1 MFSKTIKK
9 TIYLTVSAMVALF
22 FLFNLLPI
30 VKPVYMY
37 ALANGLIPSSYPP
50 SQWRSSPA
58 WTKDGKYIAV
68 SYPLRTDSTT
78 VKKTTSKRGADV
90 EVYELLGPRSKT
102 YILDAKSFAMMPFPV
117 PEALYAPMWSP
128 NGRFLI
134 GMPPFGSLLSF
145 DRLDKKT
152 YQTTEFRGF
161 RLPLVFA
168 PDSSA
173 VAIAGIDR
181 VQIRTPNLQKVIATL
196 TSDSQLYVSID
207 WSPDGKQIAVS
218 SGRSDEQVT
227 DSYFAIFDVLST
239 KPILEKFSKEGF
251 GKVGWS
257 KTGNYFAFGNKDISV
272 LDAATL
278 KEVATL
284 KTNDLPSDVQFAWSN
299 NGDKLAYKGE
309 DRKLHVLDIAT
320 QKELLSIVAEKT
332 GRYQYKWSPK
342 DNYLNISSEDF
353 CTVCD
358 AITGQCVLV
367 KPTHEYVVTSWFP
380 DETSLAIEKLEVPRD
395 DLPPVIECLNIRDN
409 LRALAIKDKQAQ
421 NPWLNQKVPL
431 TLEDCLNEMPQIM
444 DAKTRQ
450 EFKEMPEDELW
461 HVTDTFISMPIR
473 NKFGLRQK
481 TPLVDYFNKLG
492 LKDGWSM
499 STLIVETYWRKL
511 NNRPLEIEKLAAG
524 LKDSEQRREAKLLK
538 NSTSSSK

>member
-1 MFSKTIKK
+1 
-9 TIYLTVSAMVALF
+9 MVALF

-161 RLPLVFA
+161 RMPLVFA

-173 VAIAGIDR
+173 IAIAGLKG
-181 VQIRTPNLQKVIATL
+181 VEIRTPDLQKVVATL
-196 TSDSQLYVSID
+196 TSGSQLYVSID
-207 WSPDGKQIAVS
+207 WSPDGKQIAVA
-218 SGRSDEQVT
+218 SGRFDEQVT
-227 DSYFAIFDVLST
+227 NSYFAIFDVSSA

-257 KTGNYFAFGNKDISV
+257 KTGNYFAFGNGDISV
-272 LDAATL
+272 LDATTL
-278 KEVATL
+278 KEIATL
-284 KTNDLPSDVQFAWSN
+284 KTNDLPSDVEFAWSN
-299 NGDKLAYKGE
+299 SGDKLAYKGE

-320 QKELLSIVAEKT
+320 QKESLCIVAEKT

-342 DNYLNISSEDF
+342 DTYLTISSENF

-358 AITGQCVLV
+358 TIAGQCVLV
-367 KPTHEYVVTSWFP
+367 KPTNDYVVTTWFP

-395 DLPPVIECLNIRDN
+395 DLPPVIECLNIRDS
-409 LRALAIKDKQAQ
+409 LRALAIKGKQAQ

-431 TLEDCLNEMPQIM
+431 TLEDCLNAMPQIM

-450 EFKEMPEDELW
+450 QFKELPEDELW

-473 NKFGLRQK
+473 NEFGLRQK

-499 STLIVETYWRKL
+499 STLIVEAYWRKL
-511 NNRPLEIEKLAAG
+511 NNKPLEIEKLAAR
-524 LKDSEQRREAKLLK
+524 LKDSEQKREAELLK